1 MLKDD
6 YLSDVQW
13 PSFIAMPKPG
23 QSIDDDDCL
32 WTSLF
37 NATVQ
42 QMTIFLLHEPQFVD
56 ETTRKK
62 LTRMVNYARDKAKP
76 DDNFLESIGFS
87 PDNIEKARRE
97 KGPTILRGARATAA
111 PEEDAE

>member
-1 MLKDD
+1 MEIRQLKDE
-6 YLSDVQW
+6 YFEDVEW
-13 PSFIAMPKPG
+13 PSYIALPKPG

-42 QMTIFLLHEPQFVD
+42 QMTIFLLREPPFVD

-62 LTRMVNYARDKAKP
+62 LAQMVNFARAKAKP
-76 DDNFLESIGFS
+76 DDNFLEAIGVPHDDVEKLRTIPHS
-87 PDNIEKARRE
+87 ELTEPEDNENN
-97 KGPTILRGARATAA
+97 
-111 PEEDAE
+111 